1 MRSTVDDG
9 DESHEHGARERETNL
24 FFFLRAR
31 DVARPRF
38 ARRASGGRRHDST
51 RARIFVVDA
60 PRARETSRSF
70 IVGNRWTRVWEGG
83 GTRACDFYASR
94 VARGRVDARARTT
107 GRERTSERMET
118 DCWLVF

>member
-9 DESHEHGARERETNL
+9 DESHEHGARARETNL
-24 FFFLRAR
+24 FIFFERVASR
-31 DVARPRF
+31 DRGSRF
-38 ARRASGGRRHDST
+38 ARRGGVDTIRL
-51 RARIFVVDA
+51 ARGSSSSM
-60 PRARETSRSF
+60 RRETSRSF

-83 GTRACDFYASR
+83 RTRACDFYASR